1 MTVTDTTPQNNPQI
15 PYQDSP
21 SSSRSSTPVSSSHI
35 PQPKPLP
42 SLPVGAPTEPIVPYR
57 DDPSPSAPTN
67 VPTIA
72 APTPRRYRSSTTTST
87 RRVQHAGIQLFY
99 TPYRDVPPVPN
110 DEDVPLAHLY
120 SYPTEAPPPYQVA
133 VRESYRETLVQHM
146 PSSNVYNNVHD
157 EEAGIDVNQP
167 DDVRFTVEKF
177 VAAII
182 VSMVLL
188 IIASFLALIAI
199 SGFNWKI

>member
-1 MTVTDTTPQNNPQI
+1 NNTQE
-15 PYQDSP
+15 PYHDSP
-21 SSSRSSTPVSSSHI
+21 SSSRSSTPASSNRI

-42 SLPVGAPTEPIVPYR
+42 SLPAEAPIEPPVPYR
-57 DDPSPSAPTN
+57 DEPSPSSPTFAP
-67 VPTIA
+67 VIA
-72 APTPRRYRSSTTTST
+72 SPTPQRHRSSTTTST
-87 RRVQHAGIQLFY
+87 RRLQHAEIQLFY
-99 TPYRDVPPVPN
+99 TPYSDVPPAAN

-120 SYPTEAPPPYQVA
+120 PYPTEAPPSYQVA
-133 VRESYRETLVQHM
+133 VRESYRETLVQHI
-146 PSSNVYNNVHD
+146 PNSAVYTAHD
-157 EEAGIDVNQP
+157 EEAGIEEAQA